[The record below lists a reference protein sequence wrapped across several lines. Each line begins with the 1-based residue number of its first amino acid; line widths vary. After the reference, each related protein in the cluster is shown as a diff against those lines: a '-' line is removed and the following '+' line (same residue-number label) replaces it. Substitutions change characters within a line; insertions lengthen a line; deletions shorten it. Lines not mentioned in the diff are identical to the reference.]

1 MPNMPPNDPIIGALL
16 NQPTDINFLI
26 TNRFRVILR
35 RAPNM
40 VYFVQSCN
48 LPGFSMGNASQP
60 TPFVNMPVPG
70 DKIEYQDFWMMFSVD
85 EEMKNYREIANW
97 IVGLGFPRQFGQ
109 YAELNNSID
118 SIVADISLFIL
129 DSDHQPQHIVYFYN
143 AFPVSLTDI
152 TFDTKA
158 QDTVI
163 PMVTA
168 TFKYSYWQLDDVN
181 AGTTTMTPADRQ

>member
-1 MPNMPPNDPIIGALL
+1 
-16 NQPTDINFLI
+16 
-26 TNRFRVILR
+26 
-35 RAPNM
+35 
-40 VYFVQSCN
+40 
-48 LPGFSMGNASQP
+48 MGNASQP